1 MLTNEEKKMLK
12 VVAAYNDTTEE
23 VAKQLIVKRFL
34 GFLVEDPESPM
45 SNMKLPDVPLSV
57 KCADAIKE
65 AGKLIKDETPAE
77 KPKRKYTRKT
87 VNQFA
92 SEVEAKEREGKMTK
106 DEFVAYFGGEKY
118 GLGKN

>member
-23 VAKQLIVKRFL
+23 MAKQLIVKRFL

-45 SNMKLPDVPLSV
+45 SNMKLPDVPAAV
-57 KCADAIKE
+57 KYADAIN
-65 AGKLIKDETPAE
+65 ETPAE

-92 SEVEAKEREGKMTK
+92 DEVEAKEREGKMTK
-106 DEFVAYFGGEKY
+106 DEFVAYFGGDKY
-118 GLGKN
+118 GLGKS

>member
-23 VAKQLIVKRFL
+23 MAKQLIVKRFL

-45 SNMKLPDVPLSV
+45 SNMKLPAVPAAV
-57 KCADAIKE
+57 KYADAIKE
-65 AGKLIKDETPAE
+65 AGKLIKDETP
-77 KPKRKYTRKT
+77 KRKYTRKT

-92 SEVEAKEREGKMTK
+92 DEVEQKEREGKMST

>member
-23 VAKQLIVKRFL
+23 MAKQLIVKRFL

-45 SNMKLPDVPLSV
+45 SNMKLPAVPAAV
-57 KCADAIKE
+57 KYADAIKE

-92 SEVEAKEREGKMTK
+92 DEVEQKEREGKMSK
-106 DEFVAYFGGEKY
+106 DEFVAYFGGK
-118 GLGKN
+118 